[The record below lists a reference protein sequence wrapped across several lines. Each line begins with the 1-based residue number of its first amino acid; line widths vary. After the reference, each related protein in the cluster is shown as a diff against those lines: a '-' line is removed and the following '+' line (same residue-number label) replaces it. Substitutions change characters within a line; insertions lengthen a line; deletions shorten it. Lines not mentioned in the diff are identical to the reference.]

1 MKIVVITGEESGDHL
16 GASLLIALEKIYDQ
30 KLDVYGIGG
39 RALEERGLKKF
50 YDISEINVMGIVE
63 VIPKIFHIK
72 KIINNT
78 VNKILEINPDIVL
91 TIDSPD
97 FTLRIAKKLKKKNSN
112 LKIIHFV
119 APSVWIWRSGRIKT
133 VKESVDHLLTI
144 LPFEKEIF
152 EKENINTSF
161 VGHPITE
168 IDIQNYSGT
177 ELSEISNDIKKEIM
191 LILPGSRRKEVEKLL
206 PIYLESIR
214 QSKWKDRF
222 DLVIPAT
229 ENMYDLINDITQ
241 KHFPDI
247 KIVILRDE
255 DQKLKSFY
263 LADYAITTSGTA
275 ALELSYFG
283 IAYVSGYKFNIF
295 TYFLMIMLIKMKMGN
310 LINIILNRML
320 IPELLQSEC
329 TPQNIN
335 YYMNKILDDSEYRN
349 NILTGTKDA
358 IDSLNTGS
366 STSELAARVVL
377 RVYQS

>member
-1 MKIVVITGEESGDHL
+1 MKIVVITGEESGDQL

-30 KLDVYGIGG
+30 KLDVFGIGG
-39 RALEERGLKKF
+39 KALEERGLKKF

-63 VIPKIFHIK
+63 VVPKIFHIK

-78 VNKILEINPDIVL
+78 VDKILEINPDIVL

-97 FTLRIAKKLKKKNSN
+97 FTLRIAKKLKKKNNN
-112 LKIIHFV
+112 LKIVHFV

-152 EKENINTSF
+152 EKENIDTSF

-177 ELSEISNDIKKEIM
+177 DLSEISNDIKKEIM
-191 LILPGSRRKEVEKLL
+191 LVLPGSRKKEVEKLL
-206 PIYLESIR
+206 PIYLETIR

-222 DLVIPAT
+222 DVVIPAT
-229 ENMYDLINDITQ
+229 ENMHDLIRDISN
-241 KHFPDI
+241 KRFSDI
-247 KIVILRDE
+247 KAVILSDE
-255 DQKLKSFY
+255 EQKFKSFY

-283 IAYVSGYKFNIF
+283 VAYVSGYKFNIL

-310 LINIILNRML
+310 LINIIINKML

-335 YYMNKILDDSEYRN
+335 YYMNKILDDSQYRD
-349 NILTGTKDA
+349 NILKGTKDA
-358 IDSLNTGS
+358 IDSLNVGS
-366 STSELAARVVL
+366 GTSELAAKAVL

>member
-1 MKIVVITGEESGDHL
+1 MKIVVITGEESGDYL
-16 GASLLIALEKIYDQ
+16 GAALLSALEKIYDQ
-30 KLDVYGIGG
+30 KLDIYGIGG
-39 RALEERGLKKF
+39 KGLKNKGIKNF

-78 VNKILEINPDIVL
+78 VSKILDLKPDIVL

-97 FTLRIAKKLKKKNSN
+97 FTLRIAKKLKKKDFS

-133 VKESVDHLLTI
+133 VKQSIDHLLTI

-152 EKENINTSF
+152 EKKNINTTF

-168 IDIQNYSGT
+168 INVQDYSSST
-177 ELSEISNDIKKEIM
+177 LNELSSNIKKEIM
-191 LILPGSRRKEVEKLL
+191 LILPGSRTKEVEKLL

-222 DLVIPAT
+222 DIVIPST
-229 ENMYDLINDITQ
+229 ENMYKLISNIT
-241 KHFPDI
+241 KNEFPDI
-247 KIVILRDE
+247 ETTILRNE
-255 DQKLKSFY
+255 EQKLKSFY
-263 LADYAITTSGTA
+263 LANYAITTSGTA

-283 IAYVSGYKFNIF
+283 IAYVSGYKVNTL
-295 TYFLMIMLIKMKMGN
+295 TYVLMSLLIKMKMGN
-310 LINIILNRML
+310 LINIILNKML
-320 IPELLQSEC
+320 IPELVQSEC

-335 YYMNKILDDSEYRN
+335 LYMDKILNDMEYRN
-349 NILTGTKDA
+349 NILKETKKA
-358 IDSLNTGS
+358 IDSLNIGS
-366 STSELAARVVL
+366 NTSEMAAKTVMKI
-377 RVYQS
+377 YQS

>member
-1 MKIVVITGEESGDHL
+1 MKIVVITGEESGDQL

-30 KLDVYGIGG
+30 KLDVFGIGG
-39 RALEERGLKKF
+39 KALEERGLKKF

-63 VIPKIFHIK
+63 VVPKIFHIK

-78 VNKILEINPDIVL
+78 VDKILEINPDIVL

-97 FTLRIAKKLKKKNSN
+97 FTLRIAKKLKKKNNN
-112 LKIIHFV
+112 LKIVHFV

-152 EKENINTSF
+152 EKENIDTSF

-177 ELSEISNDIKKEIM
+177 DLSEISNDIKKEIM
-191 LILPGSRRKEVEKLL
+191 LVLPGSRKKEVEKLL
-206 PIYLESIR
+206 PIYLETVR

-222 DLVIPAT
+222 DVVIPAT
-229 ENMYDLINDITQ
+229 ENMHDLIRDISN
-241 KHFPDI
+241 KRFSDI
-247 KIVILRDE
+247 KTVILSDE
-255 DQKLKSFY
+255 EQKFKSFY

-283 IAYVSGYKFNIF
+283 VAYVSGYKFNIL

-310 LINIILNRML
+310 LINIIINKML

-335 YYMNKILDDSEYRN
+335 YYMNKILDDSQYRD
-349 NILTGTKDA
+349 NILKGTKDA
-358 IDSLNTGS
+358 IDSLNVGS
-366 STSELAARVVL
+366 STSELAAKAVL

>member
-16 GASLLIALEKIYDQ
+16 GASLLIALERIYDQ

-97 FTLRIAKKLKKKNSN
+97 FTLRIAKKLKKKNNN

-206 PIYLESIR
+206 PIYLETFR

-229 ENMYDLINDITQ
+229 ENMQDLICDISK
-241 KHFPDI
+241 KHFSDI
-247 KIVILRDE
+247 KTVILSDE
-255 DQKLKSFY
+255 EQKLKSFY

-283 IAYVSGYKFNIF
+283 VVYVSGYKFNIL
-295 TYFLMIMLIKMKMGN
+295 TYFLMAMLIKMKMGN
-310 LINIILNRML
+310 LINIIINKML

-335 YYMNKILDDSEYRN
+335 YYMNKILDDSQYRD
-349 NILTGTKDA
+349 NILKGTKDA
-358 IDSLNTGS
+358 IDSLNVGS
-366 STSELAARVVL
+366 GTSELAAKAVL

>member
-1 MKIVVITGEESGDHL
+1 MKIVVITGEESGDQL

-30 KLDVYGIGG
+30 KLDVFGIGG
-39 RALEERGLKKF
+39 KALKERGLKKF

-63 VIPKIFHIK
+63 VVPKIFHIK

-78 VNKILEINPDIVL
+78 VDKILEINPDIVL

-97 FTLRIAKKLKKKNSN
+97 FTLRIAKKLKKKNNN
-112 LKIIHFV
+112 LKIVHFV

-152 EKENINTSF
+152 EKENIDTSF

-177 ELSEISNDIKKEIM
+177 DFSEISNDIKKEIM
-191 LILPGSRRKEVEKLL
+191 LVLPGSRKKEVEKLL
-206 PIYLESIR
+206 PIYLETVR

-222 DLVIPAT
+222 DVVIPAT
-229 ENMYDLINDITQ
+229 ENMHDLIRDISN
-241 KHFPDI
+241 KRFSDI
-247 KIVILRDE
+247 KTVILSDE
-255 DQKLKSFY
+255 EQKFKSFY

-283 IAYVSGYKFNIF
+283 VAYVSGYKFNIL

-310 LINIILNRML
+310 LINIIINKML

-335 YYMNKILDDSEYRN
+335 YYMNKILDDSQYRD
-349 NILTGTKDA
+349 NILKGTKDA
-358 IDSLNTGS
+358 IDSLNVGS
-366 STSELAARVVL
+366 GTSELAAKAVL

>member
-1 MKIVVITGEESGDHL
+1 MKIVVITGEESGDQL

-30 KLDVYGIGG
+30 KLDVFGIGG
-39 RALEERGLKKF
+39 KALEERGLKKF

-63 VIPKIFHIK
+63 VVPKIFHIK

-78 VNKILEINPDIVL
+78 VDKILEINPDIVL

-97 FTLRIAKKLKKKNSN
+97 FTLRIAKKLKKKNNN
-112 LKIIHFV
+112 LKIVHFV

-152 EKENINTSF
+152 EKENIDTSF

-177 ELSEISNDIKKEIM
+177 DFSEISDDIKKEIM
-191 LILPGSRRKEVEKLL
+191 LVLPGSRKKEVEKLL
-206 PIYLESIR
+206 PIYLETIR

-222 DLVIPAT
+222 DVVIPAT
-229 ENMYDLINDITQ
+229 ENMHDLIRDISN
-241 KHFPDI
+241 KRFSDI
-247 KIVILRDE
+247 KTVILSDE
-255 DQKLKSFY
+255 EQKFKSFY

-283 IAYVSGYKFNIF
+283 VAYVSGYKFNIL

-310 LINIILNRML
+310 LINIIINKML

-335 YYMNKILDDSEYRN
+335 YYMNKILDDSQYRD
-349 NILTGTKDA
+349 NILKGTKDA
-358 IDSLNTGS
+358 IDSLNVGS
-366 STSELAARVVL
+366 GTSELAAKAVL

>member
-1 MKIVVITGEESGDHL
+1 MKIVVITGEESGDQL

-30 KLDVYGIGG
+30 KLDVFGIGG
-39 RALEERGLKKF
+39 KALKERGLKKF

-63 VIPKIFHIK
+63 VVPKIFHIK

-78 VNKILEINPDIVL
+78 VDKILEINPDIVL

-97 FTLRIAKKLKKKNSN
+97 FTLRIAKKLKKKNNN
-112 LKIIHFV
+112 LKIVHFV

-152 EKENINTSF
+152 EKENIDTSF

-177 ELSEISNDIKKEIM
+177 DLSEISNDINKEIM
-191 LILPGSRRKEVEKLL
+191 LVLPGSRKKEVEKLL
-206 PIYLESIR
+206 PIYLETIR
-214 QSKWKDRF
+214 QAKWKDRF
-222 DLVIPAT
+222 DVVIPAT
-229 ENMYDLINDITQ
+229 ENMHDLIRDISN
-241 KHFPDI
+241 KRFSDI
-247 KIVILRDE
+247 KTVILSDE
-255 DQKLKSFY
+255 EQKFKSFY

-283 IAYVSGYKFNIF
+283 VAYVSGYKFNIL

-310 LINIILNRML
+310 LINIIINKML

-335 YYMNKILDDSEYRN
+335 YYMNKILDDSQYRD
-349 NILTGTKDA
+349 NILKGTKDA
-358 IDSLNTGS
+358 IDSLNVGS
-366 STSELAARVVL
+366 GTSELAAKAVL

>member
-1 MKIVVITGEESGDHL
+1 MKIVVITGEESGDQL

-30 KLDVYGIGG
+30 KLDVFGIGG
-39 RALEERGLKKF
+39 KALEERGLKKF

-63 VIPKIFHIK
+63 VVPKIFHIK

-78 VNKILEINPDIVL
+78 VDKILEINPDIVL

-97 FTLRIAKKLKKKNSN
+97 FTLRIAKKLKKKNNN
-112 LKIIHFV
+112 LKIVHFV

-152 EKENINTSF
+152 EKEHIDTSF

-177 ELSEISNDIKKEIM
+177 DLSEISNDINKEIM
-191 LILPGSRRKEVEKLL
+191 LVLPGSRKKEVEKLL
-206 PIYLESIR
+206 PIYLETVR

-222 DLVIPAT
+222 DVVIPAT
-229 ENMYDLINDITQ
+229 ENMHDLIRDISN
-241 KHFPDI
+241 KRFSDI
-247 KIVILRDE
+247 KTVILSDE
-255 DQKLKSFY
+255 EQKFKSFY

-283 IAYVSGYKFNIF
+283 VAYVSGYKFNIL

-310 LINIILNRML
+310 LINIIINKML

-335 YYMNKILDDSEYRN
+335 YYMNKILDDSQYRD
-349 NILTGTKDA
+349 NILKGTKDA
-358 IDSLNTGS
+358 IDSLNVGS
-366 STSELAARVVL
+366 GTSELAAKAVL

>member
-1 MKIVVITGEESGDHL
+1 MKIVVITGEESGDQL

-30 KLDVYGIGG
+30 KLDVFGIGG
-39 RALEERGLKKF
+39 KALEERGLKKF

-63 VIPKIFHIK
+63 VVPKIFHIK

-78 VNKILEINPDIVL
+78 VDKILEINPDIVL

-97 FTLRIAKKLKKKNSN
+97 FTLRIAKKLKKKNNN
-112 LKIIHFV
+112 LKIVHFV

-152 EKENINTSF
+152 EKENIDTSF

-177 ELSEISNDIKKEIM
+177 DLSEISNDIKKEIM
-191 LILPGSRRKEVEKLL
+191 LVLPGSRKKEVEKLL
-206 PIYLESIR
+206 PIYLETIR

-222 DLVIPAT
+222 DVVIPAT
-229 ENMYDLINDITQ
+229 ENMHDLIRDISN
-241 KHFPDI
+241 KRFSDI
-247 KIVILRDE
+247 KTVILSDE
-255 DQKLKSFY
+255 EQKFKSFY

-283 IAYVSGYKFNIF
+283 VAYVSGYKFNIL

-310 LINIILNRML
+310 LINIIINKML
-320 IPELLQSEC
+320 IPELLQSKC

-335 YYMNKILDDSEYRN
+335 YYMNKILDDIQYRD
-349 NILTGTKDA
+349 NILKGTKDA
-358 IDSLNTGS
+358 IDSLNVGS
-366 STSELAARVVL
+366 GTSELAAKAVL

>member
-1 MKIVVITGEESGDHL
+1 MKIVVITGEESGDQL

-30 KLDVYGIGG
+30 KLDVFGIGG
-39 RALEERGLKKF
+39 KALEERGLKKF

-63 VIPKIFHIK
+63 VVPKIFHIK

-78 VNKILEINPDIVL
+78 VDKILEINPDIVL

-97 FTLRIAKKLKKKNSN
+97 FTLRIAKKLKKKNNN
-112 LKIIHFV
+112 LKIVHFV

-152 EKENINTSF
+152 EKENIDTSF

-177 ELSEISNDIKKEIM
+177 DLSEISNDIKKEIM
-191 LILPGSRRKEVEKLL
+191 LVLPGSRKKEVEKLL
-206 PIYLESIR
+206 PIYLETVR

-222 DLVIPAT
+222 DVVIPAT
-229 ENMYDLINDITQ
+229 ENMHDLIRDISN
-241 KHFPDI
+241 KRFSDI
-247 KIVILRDE
+247 KTVILSDE
-255 DQKLKSFY
+255 EQKFKSFY

-283 IAYVSGYKFNIF
+283 VAYVSGYKFNIL

-310 LINIILNRML
+310 LINIIINKML

-335 YYMNKILDDSEYRN
+335 YYMNKILDDSQYRD
-349 NILTGTKDA
+349 NILKGTKDA
-358 IDSLNTGS
+358 IDSLNVGS
-366 STSELAARVVL
+366 GTSELAAKAVL

>member
-97 FTLRIAKKLKKKNSN
+97 FTLRIAKKLKKKNNN

-206 PIYLESIR
+206 PIYLETFR

-229 ENMYDLINDITQ
+229 ENMQDLICDISK
-241 KHFPDI
+241 KHFSDI
-247 KIVILRDE
+247 KTVILSDE
-255 DQKLKSFY
+255 EQKLKSFY

-283 IAYVSGYKFNIF
+283 VVYVSGYKFNIL

-310 LINIILNRML
+310 LINIILNKML

-329 TPQNIN
+329 TSQNIN
-335 YYMNKILDDSEYRN
+335 YYMNKILDDSQYRN
-349 NILTGTKDA
+349 NILKGTKDA
-358 IDSLNTGS
+358 IDSLNVGS
-366 STSELAARVVL
+366 STSELAAKAVL
-377 RVYQS
+377 KVYQS

>member
-1 MKIVVITGEESGDHL
+1 MKIVVITGEESGDQL

-30 KLDVYGIGG
+30 KLDVFGIGG
-39 RALEERGLKKF
+39 KALEERGLKKF

-63 VIPKIFHIK
+63 VVPKIFHIK

-78 VNKILEINPDIVL
+78 VDKILEINPDIVL

-97 FTLRIAKKLKKKNSN
+97 FTLRIAKKLKKKNNN
-112 LKIIHFV
+112 LKIVHFV

-152 EKENINTSF
+152 EKENIDTSF

-177 ELSEISNDIKKEIM
+177 DLSEISNDINKEIM
-191 LILPGSRRKEVEKLL
+191 LVLPGSRKKEVEKLL
-206 PIYLESIR
+206 PIYLETIR

-222 DLVIPAT
+222 DVVIPAT
-229 ENMYDLINDITQ
+229 ENMHDLIRDISN
-241 KHFPDI
+241 KRFSDI
-247 KIVILRDE
+247 KAVILSDE
-255 DQKLKSFY
+255 EQKFKSFY

-283 IAYVSGYKFNIF
+283 VAYVSGYKFNIL

-310 LINIILNRML
+310 LINIIINKML

-335 YYMNKILDDSEYRN
+335 YYMNKILDDSQYRD
-349 NILTGTKDA
+349 NILKGTKDA
-358 IDSLNTGS
+358 IDSLNVGS
-366 STSELAARVVL
+366 GTSELAAKAVL

>member
-16 GASLLIALEKIYDQ
+16 GASLLIALERIYDQ

-97 FTLRIAKKLKKKNSN
+97 FTLRIAKKLKKKNNN

-206 PIYLESIR
+206 PIYLETFR

-229 ENMYDLINDITQ
+229 ENMQDLICDISK
-241 KHFPDI
+241 KHFSDI
-247 KIVILRDE
+247 KTVILSDE
-255 DQKLKSFY
+255 EQKLKSFY

-283 IAYVSGYKFNIF
+283 VVYVSGYKFNIL

-310 LINIILNRML
+310 LINIILNKML

-329 TPQNIN
+329 TSQNIN
-335 YYMNKILDDSEYRN
+335 YYMNKILDDSQYRN
-349 NILTGTKDA
+349 NILKGTKDA
-358 IDSLNTGS
+358 IDSLNVGS
-366 STSELAARVVL
+366 STSELAAKAVL
-377 RVYQS
+377 KVYQS

>member
-1 MKIVVITGEESGDHL
+1 MKIVVITGEESGDQL

-30 KLDVYGIGG
+30 KLDVFGIGG
-39 RALEERGLKKF
+39 KALEERGLKKF

-63 VIPKIFHIK
+63 VVPKIFNIK

-78 VNKILEINPDIVL
+78 VDKILEINPDIVL

-97 FTLRIAKKLKKKNSN
+97 FTLRIAKKLKKKNNN
-112 LKIIHFV
+112 LKIVHFV

-152 EKENINTSF
+152 EKENIDTSF

-177 ELSEISNDIKKEIM
+177 DLSEISNDINKEIM
-191 LILPGSRRKEVEKLL
+191 LVLPGSRKKEVEKLL
-206 PIYLESIR
+206 PIYLETIR

-222 DLVIPAT
+222 DVVIPAT
-229 ENMYDLINDITQ
+229 ENMHDLIRDISN
-241 KHFPDI
+241 KRFSDI
-247 KIVILRDE
+247 KTVILSDE
-255 DQKLKSFY
+255 EQKFKSFY

-283 IAYVSGYKFNIF
+283 VAYVSGYKFNIL

-310 LINIILNRML
+310 LINIIINKML

-335 YYMNKILDDSEYRN
+335 YYMNKILDDIQYRD
-349 NILTGTKDA
+349 NILKGTKDA
-358 IDSLNTGS
+358 IDSLNVGS
-366 STSELAARVVL
+366 GTSELAAKAVL

>member
-229 ENMYDLINDITQ
+229 ENMYDLINDISQ

-247 KIVILRDE
+247 KTVILRDE

-283 IAYVSGYKFNIF
+283 IAYVSGYKFNIL

-335 YYMNKILDDSEYRN
+335 YYMNKILDDSEYRS
-349 NILTGTKDA
+349 NILTGTEDA

>member
-1 MKIVVITGEESGDHL
+1 MKIVVITGEESGDQL

-30 KLDVYGIGG
+30 KLDVFGIGG
-39 RALEERGLKKF
+39 KALEERGLKKF

-63 VIPKIFHIK
+63 VVPKIFHIK

-78 VNKILEINPDIVL
+78 VDKILEINPDIVL

-97 FTLRIAKKLKKKNSN
+97 FTLRIAKKLKKKNNN
-112 LKIIHFV
+112 LKIVHFV

-152 EKENINTSF
+152 EKENIDTSF

-177 ELSEISNDIKKEIM
+177 DLSEISNDIKKEIM
-191 LILPGSRRKEVEKLL
+191 LVLPGSRKKEVEKLL
-206 PIYLESIR
+206 PIYLETIR

-222 DLVIPAT
+222 DVVIPAT
-229 ENMYDLINDITQ
+229 ENMHDLIRDISN
-241 KHFPDI
+241 KRFSDI
-247 KIVILRDE
+247 KTVILSDE
-255 DQKLKSFY
+255 EQKFKSFY

-283 IAYVSGYKFNIF
+283 VAYVSGYKFNIL

-310 LINIILNRML
+310 LINIIINKML

-335 YYMNKILDDSEYRN
+335 YYMNKILDDSQYRD
-349 NILTGTKDA
+349 NILKGTKDA
-358 IDSLNTGS
+358 IDSLNVGS
-366 STSELAARVVL
+366 GTSELAAKAVL

>member
-1 MKIVVITGEESGDHL
+1 MKIVVITGEESGDQL

-30 KLDVYGIGG
+30 KLDVFGVGG
-39 RALEERGLKKF
+39 KALEERGLKKF

-63 VIPKIFHIK
+63 VVPKIFHIK

-78 VNKILEINPDIVL
+78 VDKILEINPDIVL

-97 FTLRIAKKLKKKNSN
+97 FTLRIAKKLKKKNNN
-112 LKIIHFV
+112 LKIVHFV

-152 EKENINTSF
+152 EKENIDTSF

-177 ELSEISNDIKKEIM
+177 DLSEISNDIKKEIM
-191 LILPGSRRKEVEKLL
+191 LVLPGSRKKEVEKLL
-206 PIYLESIR
+206 PIYLETIR

-222 DLVIPAT
+222 DVVIPAT
-229 ENMYDLINDITQ
+229 ENMHDLIRDISN
-241 KHFPDI
+241 KRFSDI
-247 KIVILRDE
+247 KTVILSDE
-255 DQKLKSFY
+255 EQKFKSFY

-283 IAYVSGYKFNIF
+283 VAYVSGYKFNIL

-310 LINIILNRML
+310 LINIIINKML

-335 YYMNKILDDSEYRN
+335 YYMNKILDDSQYRD
-349 NILTGTKDA
+349 NILKGTKDA
-358 IDSLNTGS
+358 IDSLNVGS
-366 STSELAARVVL
+366 GTSELAAKAVL

>member
-1 MKIVVITGEESGDHL
+1 MKIVVITGEESGDQL

-30 KLDVYGIGG
+30 KLDVFGIGG
-39 RALEERGLKKF
+39 KALEERGLKKF

-63 VIPKIFHIK
+63 VVPKIFHIK

-78 VNKILEINPDIVL
+78 VDKILEINPDIVL

-97 FTLRIAKKLKKKNSN
+97 FTLRIAKKLKKKNNN
-112 LKIIHFV
+112 LKIVHFV

-152 EKENINTSF
+152 EKENIDTSF

-177 ELSEISNDIKKEIM
+177 DLSEISNDIKKEIM
-191 LILPGSRRKEVEKLL
+191 LVLPGSRKKEVEKLL
-206 PIYLESIR
+206 PIYLETIR

-222 DLVIPAT
+222 DVVIPAT
-229 ENMYDLINDITQ
+229 ENMHDLIRDISN
-241 KHFPDI
+241 KRFSDI
-247 KIVILRDE
+247 KTVILSDE
-255 DQKLKSFY
+255 EQKFKSFY

-283 IAYVSGYKFNIF
+283 VAYVSGYKFNIL

-310 LINIILNRML
+310 LINIIINKML

-335 YYMNKILDDSEYRN
+335 YYMNKILDDSQYRD
-349 NILTGTKDA
+349 NILKGTKDA
-358 IDSLNTGS
+358 IDSLNAGS
-366 STSELAARVVL
+366 GTSELAAKVVL
-377 RVYQS
+377 RVYKS

>member
-1 MKIVVITGEESGDHL
+1 MKIVVITGEESGDQL

-30 KLDVYGIGG
+30 KLDVFGIGG
-39 RALEERGLKKF
+39 KALEERGLKKF

-63 VIPKIFHIK
+63 VVPKIFHIK

-78 VNKILEINPDIVL
+78 VDKILEINPDIVL

-97 FTLRIAKKLKKKNSN
+97 FTLRIAKKLKKKNNN
-112 LKIIHFV
+112 LKIVHFV

-152 EKENINTSF
+152 EKENIDTSF

-177 ELSEISNDIKKEIM
+177 DLSEISNDIKKEIM
-191 LILPGSRRKEVEKLL
+191 LVLPGSRKKEVEKLL
-206 PIYLESIR
+206 PIYLETIR

-222 DLVIPAT
+222 DVVIPAT
-229 ENMYDLINDITQ
+229 ENMHDLISDISN
-241 KHFPDI
+241 KRFSDI
-247 KIVILRDE
+247 KTVILSDE
-255 DQKLKSFY
+255 EQKFKSFY

-283 IAYVSGYKFNIF
+283 VAYVSGYKFNIL

-310 LINIILNRML
+310 LINIIINKML

-335 YYMNKILDDSEYRN
+335 YYMNKILDDSQYRD
-349 NILTGTKDA
+349 NILKGTKDA
-358 IDSLNTGS
+358 IDSLNVGS
-366 STSELAARVVL
+366 STSELAAKAVL

>member
-1 MKIVVITGEESGDHL
+1 MKIVVITGEESGDQL

-30 KLDVYGIGG
+30 KLDVFGIGG
-39 RALEERGLKKF
+39 KALEERGLKKF

-63 VIPKIFHIK
+63 VVPKIFHIK

-78 VNKILEINPDIVL
+78 VDKILEINPDIVL

-97 FTLRIAKKLKKKNSN
+97 FTLRIAKKLKKKNNN
-112 LKIIHFV
+112 LKIVHFV

-152 EKENINTSF
+152 EKENIDTSF

-177 ELSEISNDIKKEIM
+177 DLSEISNDIKKEIM
-191 LILPGSRRKEVEKLL
+191 LVLPGSRKKEVEKLL
-206 PIYLESIR
+206 PIYLETIR

-222 DLVIPAT
+222 DVVIPAT
-229 ENMYDLINDITQ
+229 ENMHDLIRDISN
-241 KHFPDI
+241 KRFSDI
-247 KIVILRDE
+247 KTVILSDE
-255 DQKLKSFY
+255 EQKFKSFY
-263 LADYAITTSGTA
+263 LADYSITTSGTA

-283 IAYVSGYKFNIF
+283 VAYVSGYKFNIL

-310 LINIILNRML
+310 LINIIINKML

-335 YYMNKILDDSEYRN
+335 YYMNKILDDSQYRD
-349 NILTGTKDA
+349 NILKGTKDA
-358 IDSLNTGS
+358 IDSLNVGS
-366 STSELAARVVL
+366 GTSELAAKAVL

>member
-1 MKIVVITGEESGDHL
+1 MKIVVITGEESGDQL

-30 KLDVYGIGG
+30 KLDVFGIGG
-39 RALEERGLKKF
+39 KALEERGLKKF

-63 VIPKIFHIK
+63 VVPKIFHIK

-78 VNKILEINPDIVL
+78 VDKILEINPDIVL

-97 FTLRIAKKLKKKNSN
+97 FTLRIAKKLKKKNNN
-112 LKIIHFV
+112 LKIVHFV

-152 EKENINTSF
+152 EKENIDTSF

-177 ELSEISNDIKKEIM
+177 DLSEISDDIKKEIM
-191 LILPGSRRKEVEKLL
+191 LVLPGSRKKEVEKLL
-206 PIYLESIR
+206 PIYLVTIR

-222 DLVIPAT
+222 DVVIPAT
-229 ENMYDLINDITQ
+229 ENMHDLIRDISN
-241 KHFPDI
+241 KRFSDI
-247 KIVILRDE
+247 KTVILSDE
-255 DQKLKSFY
+255 DQKFKSFY

-283 IAYVSGYKFNIF
+283 VAYVSGYKFNIL
-295 TYFLMIMLIKMKMGN
+295 TYFLMTMLIKMKMGN
-310 LINIILNRML
+310 LINIIINKML

-335 YYMNKILDDSEYRN
+335 YYMNKILDDSQYRD
-349 NILTGTKDA
+349 NILKGTKDA
-358 IDSLNTGS
+358 IDSLNAGS
-366 STSELAARVVL
+366 GTSELAAKAVL

>member
-1 MKIVVITGEESGDHL
+1 MKIVVITGEESGDQL

-30 KLDVYGIGG
+30 KLDVFGVGG
-39 RALEERGLKKF
+39 KALEERGLKKF

-78 VNKILEINPDIVL
+78 VDKILEINPDIVL

-97 FTLRIAKKLKKKNSN
+97 FTLRIAKKLKKKNNN
-112 LKIIHFV
+112 LKIVHFV

-152 EKENINTSF
+152 EKENIDTSF

-177 ELSEISNDIKKEIM
+177 DLSEISNDIKKEIM
-191 LILPGSRRKEVEKLL
+191 LVLPGSRKKEVEKLL
-206 PIYLESIR
+206 PIYLETIR

-222 DLVIPAT
+222 DVVIPAT
-229 ENMYDLINDITQ
+229 ENMHDLIRDISN
-241 KHFPDI
+241 KRFSDI
-247 KIVILRDE
+247 KTVILSDE
-255 DQKLKSFY
+255 EQKFKSFY

-283 IAYVSGYKFNIF
+283 VAYVSGYKFNIL

-310 LINIILNRML
+310 LINIIINKML

-335 YYMNKILDDSEYRN
+335 YYMNKILDDSQYRD
-349 NILTGTKDA
+349 NILKGTKDA
-358 IDSLNTGS
+358 IDSLNVGS
-366 STSELAARVVL
+366 GTSELAAKAVL

>member
-1 MKIVVITGEESGDHL
+1 MKIVVITGEESGDQL

-30 KLDVYGIGG
+30 KLDVFGIGG
-39 RALEERGLKKF
+39 KALEERGLKKF

-63 VIPKIFHIK
+63 VVPKIFNIK

-78 VNKILEINPDIVL
+78 VDKILEINPDIVL

-97 FTLRIAKKLKKKNSN
+97 FTLRIAKKLKKKNNN
-112 LKIIHFV
+112 LKIVHFV

-152 EKENINTSF
+152 EKENIDTSF

-177 ELSEISNDIKKEIM
+177 DFSEISDDIKKEIM
-191 LILPGSRRKEVEKLL
+191 LVLPGSRKKEVEKLL
-206 PIYLESIR
+206 PIYLETVR

-222 DLVIPAT
+222 DVVIPAT
-229 ENMYDLINDITQ
+229 ENMHDLIRDISN
-241 KHFPDI
+241 KRFSDI
-247 KIVILRDE
+247 KTVILSDE
-255 DQKLKSFY
+255 EQKFKSFY

-283 IAYVSGYKFNIF
+283 VAYVSGYKFNIL

-310 LINIILNRML
+310 LINIIINKML

-335 YYMNKILDDSEYRN
+335 YYMNKILDDIQYRD
-349 NILTGTKDA
+349 NILKGTKDA
-358 IDSLNTGS
+358 IDSLNVGS
-366 STSELAARVVL
+366 GTSELAAKAVL

>member
-1 MKIVVITGEESGDHL
+1 MKIVVITGEESGDQL

-30 KLDVYGIGG
+30 KLDVFGIGG
-39 RALEERGLKKF
+39 KALEERGLKKF

-63 VIPKIFHIK
+63 VVPKIFHIK

-78 VNKILEINPDIVL
+78 VDKILEINPDIVL

-97 FTLRIAKKLKKKNSN
+97 FTLRIAKKLKKKNNN
-112 LKIIHFV
+112 LKIVHFV

-152 EKENINTSF
+152 EKEHIDTSF

-177 ELSEISNDIKKEIM
+177 DLSEISNDINKEIM
-191 LILPGSRRKEVEKLL
+191 LVLPGSRKKEVEKLL
-206 PIYLESIR
+206 PIYLETIR

-222 DLVIPAT
+222 DVVIPAT
-229 ENMYDLINDITQ
+229 ENMHDLIRDISN
-241 KHFPDI
+241 KRFSDI
-247 KIVILRDE
+247 KTVILSDE
-255 DQKLKSFY
+255 EQKFKSFY

-283 IAYVSGYKFNIF
+283 VAYVSGYKFNIL

-310 LINIILNRML
+310 LINIIINKML

-335 YYMNKILDDSEYRN
+335 YYMNKILDDSQYRD
-349 NILTGTKDA
+349 NILKGTKDA
-358 IDSLNTGS
+358 IDSLNVGS
-366 STSELAARVVL
+366 GTSELAAKAVL

>member
-1 MKIVVITGEESGDHL
+1 MKIVVITGEESGDQL

-30 KLDVYGIGG
+30 KLDVFGIGG
-39 RALEERGLKKF
+39 KALEERGLKKF

-63 VIPKIFHIK
+63 VVPKIFHIK

-78 VNKILEINPDIVL
+78 VDKILEINPDIVL

-97 FTLRIAKKLKKKNSN
+97 FTLRIAKKLKKKNNN
-112 LKIIHFV
+112 LKIVHFV

-152 EKENINTSF
+152 EKEHIDTSF

-177 ELSEISNDIKKEIM
+177 DLSEISNDIKKEIM
-191 LILPGSRRKEVEKLL
+191 LVLPGSRKKEVEKLL
-206 PIYLESIR
+206 PIYLETIR

-222 DLVIPAT
+222 DVVIPAT
-229 ENMYDLINDITQ
+229 ENMHDLIRDISN
-241 KHFPDI
+241 KRFSDI
-247 KIVILRDE
+247 KAVILSDE
-255 DQKLKSFY
+255 EQKFKSFY

-283 IAYVSGYKFNIF
+283 VAYVSGYKFNIL

-310 LINIILNRML
+310 LINIIINKML

-335 YYMNKILDDSEYRN
+335 YYMNKILDDSQYRD
-349 NILTGTKDA
+349 NILKGTKDA
-358 IDSLNTGS
+358 IDSLNVGS
-366 STSELAARVVL
+366 GTSELAAKAVL

>member
-1 MKIVVITGEESGDHL
+1 MKIVVITGEESGDQL

-30 KLDVYGIGG
+30 KLDVFGIGG
-39 RALEERGLKKF
+39 KALKERGLKKF

-63 VIPKIFHIK
+63 VVPKIFHIK

-78 VNKILEINPDIVL
+78 VDKILEINPDIVL

-97 FTLRIAKKLKKKNSN
+97 FTLRIAKKLKKKNNN
-112 LKIIHFV
+112 LKIVHFV

-152 EKENINTSF
+152 EKENIDTSF

-177 ELSEISNDIKKEIM
+177 DLSEISNDIKKEIM
-191 LILPGSRRKEVEKLL
+191 LVLPGSRKKEVEKLL
-206 PIYLESIR
+206 PIYLETIR

-222 DLVIPAT
+222 DVVIPAT
-229 ENMYDLINDITQ
+229 ENMHDLIRDISN
-241 KHFPDI
+241 KRFSDI
-247 KIVILRDE
+247 KTVILSDE
-255 DQKLKSFY
+255 EQKFKSFY

-283 IAYVSGYKFNIF
+283 VAYVSGYKFNIL

-310 LINIILNRML
+310 LINIIINKML

-335 YYMNKILDDSEYRN
+335 YYMNKILDDSQYRD
-349 NILTGTKDA
+349 NILKGTKDA
-358 IDSLNTGS
+358 IDSLNVGS
-366 STSELAARVVL
+366 STSELAAKAVL

>member
-1 MKIVVITGEESGDHL
+1 MKIVVITGEESGDQL

-30 KLDVYGIGG
+30 KLDVFGIGG
-39 RALEERGLKKF
+39 KALEERGLKKF

-63 VIPKIFHIK
+63 VVPKIFHIK

-78 VNKILEINPDIVL
+78 VDKILEINPDIVL

-97 FTLRIAKKLKKKNSN
+97 FTLRIAKKLKKKNNN
-112 LKIIHFV
+112 LKIVHFV

-152 EKENINTSF
+152 EKENIDTSF

-177 ELSEISNDIKKEIM
+177 DLSEISNDINKEIM
-191 LILPGSRRKEVEKLL
+191 LVLPGSRKKEVEKLL
-206 PIYLESIR
+206 PIYLETIR

-222 DLVIPAT
+222 DVVIPAT
-229 ENMYDLINDITQ
+229 ENMHDLIRDISN
-241 KHFPDI
+241 KRFSDI
-247 KIVILRDE
+247 KTVILSDE
-255 DQKLKSFY
+255 EQKFKSFY

-283 IAYVSGYKFNIF
+283 VAYVSGYKFNIL

-310 LINIILNRML
+310 LINIIINKML

-335 YYMNKILDDSEYRN
+335 YYMNKILDDSQYRD
-349 NILTGTKDA
+349 NILKGTKDA
-358 IDSLNTGS
+358 IDSLNVGS
-366 STSELAARVVL
+366 GTSELAAKAVL

>member
-1 MKIVVITGEESGDHL
+1 MKIVVITGEESGDQL

-30 KLDVYGIGG
+30 KLDVFGIGG
-39 RALEERGLKKF
+39 KALEERGLKKF

-63 VIPKIFHIK
+63 VVPKIFHIK

-78 VNKILEINPDIVL
+78 VDKILEINPDIVL

-97 FTLRIAKKLKKKNSN
+97 FTLRIAKKLKKKNNN
-112 LKIIHFV
+112 LKIVHFV

-152 EKENINTSF
+152 EKENIDTSF

-177 ELSEISNDIKKEIM
+177 DLSEISNDIKKEIM
-191 LILPGSRRKEVEKLL
+191 LVLPGSRKKEVEKLL
-206 PIYLESIR
+206 PIYLETIR

-222 DLVIPAT
+222 DVVIPAT
-229 ENMYDLINDITQ
+229 ENMHDLIRDISN
-241 KHFPDI
+241 KRFSDI
-247 KIVILRDE
+247 KTVILSDE
-255 DQKLKSFY
+255 EQKFKSFY

-283 IAYVSGYKFNIF
+283 VAYVSGYKFNIL

-310 LINIILNRML
+310 LINIIINKML

-335 YYMNKILDDSEYRN
+335 YYMNKILDDSQYRD
-349 NILTGTKDA
+349 NILKGTKDA
-358 IDSLNTGS
+358 IDSLNVGS
-366 STSELAARVVL
+366 STSELAAKAVL

>member
-1 MKIVVITGEESGDHL
+1 MKIVVITGEESGDQL

-30 KLDVYGIGG
+30 KLDVFGIGG
-39 RALEERGLKKF
+39 KALEERGLKKF

-63 VIPKIFHIK
+63 VVPKIFNIK

-78 VNKILEINPDIVL
+78 VDKILEINPDIVL

-97 FTLRIAKKLKKKNSN
+97 FTLRIAKKLKKKNNN
-112 LKIIHFV
+112 LKIVHFV

-152 EKENINTSF
+152 EKENIDTSF

-177 ELSEISNDIKKEIM
+177 DLSEISNDINKEIM
-191 LILPGSRRKEVEKLL
+191 LVLPGSRKKEVEKLL
-206 PIYLESIR
+206 PIYLETIR

-222 DLVIPAT
+222 DVVIPAT
-229 ENMYDLINDITQ
+229 ENMHDLIRDISN
-241 KHFPDI
+241 KRFSDI
-247 KIVILRDE
+247 KAVILSDE
-255 DQKLKSFY
+255 EQKFKSFY

-283 IAYVSGYKFNIF
+283 VAYVSGYKFNIL

-310 LINIILNRML
+310 LINIIINKML

-335 YYMNKILDDSEYRN
+335 YYMNKILDDSQYRD
-349 NILTGTKDA
+349 NILKGTKDA
-358 IDSLNTGS
+358 IDSLNVGS
-366 STSELAARVVL
+366 GTSELAAKAVL